1 MEQWYRF
8 PLGHGCAEYQALRDV
23 RRLRLQ
29 YDEGTGPQTVF
40 PVMLDRDDISLWL
53 YLPPGN
59 DDLARRLAALPCPCL
74 EQQPDRLV
82 KLSEE
87 YHPAHPL
94 LRHPVPSSGELEL
107 PLEDVQFP
115 VCTPPCSGALWG
127 PVGFNRSREG

>member
-87 YHPAHPL
+87 Y
-94 LRHPVPSSGELEL
+94 LEL
-107 PLEDVQFP
+107 GVEHRCLGQPTTRAF
-115 VCTPPCSGALWG
+115 AW
-127 PVGFNRSREG
+127 RR